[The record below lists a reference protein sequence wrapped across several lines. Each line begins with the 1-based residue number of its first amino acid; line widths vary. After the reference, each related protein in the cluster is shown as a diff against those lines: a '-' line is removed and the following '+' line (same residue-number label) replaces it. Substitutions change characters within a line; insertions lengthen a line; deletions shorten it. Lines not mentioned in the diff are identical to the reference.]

1 VELVTDYVD
10 SGVIVPSAQG
20 VTSTLLLDRRTT
32 LCHAMND
39 VSNTLIRAHSVDYI
53 GSRYLVTLGIAK
65 PTE

>member
-1 VELVTDYVD
+1 
-10 SGVIVPSAQG
+10 
-20 VTSTLLLDRRTT
+20 LLLDRRTT